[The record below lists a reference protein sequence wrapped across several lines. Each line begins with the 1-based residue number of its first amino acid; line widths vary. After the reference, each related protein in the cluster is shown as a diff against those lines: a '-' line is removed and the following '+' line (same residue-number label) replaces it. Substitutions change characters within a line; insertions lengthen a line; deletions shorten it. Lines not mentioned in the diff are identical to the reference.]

1 MTAKLTFIH
10 ALSPLH
16 SGTGQG
22 IGVID
27 LPIAREKAT
36 NIPYL
41 PGSSLKGSIRDCH
54 TNQLF
59 DKYFKEL
66 QDEKEAKKKAEQVA
80 ARIFGEAASEQAH
93 SGSAVFSDQRL
104 LLLPARS
111 LRGVF
116 AWATSPYTL
125 QRFKRDVE
133 GAGLDVS
140 ALLDVAEVKD
150 DECLIASQGSS
161 LADQAGSVY
170 LEDFDLQGRKDEK
183 VDDWAKFIGQQIFE
197 DKDKEWRDAL
207 KARFCVLSDNVFNF
221 LLEHGTEITARV
233 RLKEDTKTVASGA
246 LWYEEA
252 LPAETILSGLLV
264 AVKGKAAPEEVFTTV
279 NDILA
284 RNKAIQ
290 LGGKATVG
298 RGLCRIPRI
307 DDGKGA
313 AE

>member
-1 MTAKLTFIH
+1 MTARLTFIH

-16 SGTGQG
+16 AGTGQG

-41 PGSSLKGSIRDCH
+41 PGSSLKGAIRDCH

-66 QDEKEAKKKAEQVA
+66 QDEKEARKKADQEA
-80 ARIFGEAASEQAH
+80 ARIFGEAASEQAYA
-93 SGSAVFSDQRL
+93 GSAVFSDQQL

-111 LRGVF
+111 LRGTF

-125 QRFKRDVE
+125 QRFKRDAE
-133 GAGLDVS
+133 GAGV
-140 ALLDVAEVKD
+140 DVAGLSDLPEITDTACLVAQEKSD
-150 DECLIASQGSS
+150 LTDEKQ
-161 LADQAGSVY
+161 QVF
-170 LEDFDLQGRKDEK
+170 LEDFDLQGKTDPAVDTWASFIGGKVFEDEK
-183 VDDWAKFIGQQIFE
+183 WR
-197 DKDKEWRDAL
+197 KEL

-221 LLEHGTEITARV
+221 LLEHGTEITARI
-233 RLKEDTKTVASGA
+233 RLEEQTKTVASGA

-264 AVKGKAAPEEVFTTV
+264 AVKGKAAPKEVFETID
-279 NDILA
+279 DILT
-284 RNKAIQ
+284 RHKVVQ

-298 RGLCRIPRI
+298 RGLCSISL
-307 DDGKGA
+307 DNDGKGA